1 MRLRKQKRER
11 GLTDTGYKDVD
22 VIDWTHD
29 PSGTAEQLAINS
41 ELRDEMDR
49 AIAIFPPGLKAAVVM
64 VDI

>member
-1 MRLRKQKRER
+1 
-11 GLTDTGYKDVD
+11 LTDTGYKDVD